1 MQSAMHG
8 SVTQSAASNSM
19 LKRKYQQESMY
30 VELFQDMI
38 CTVLEKE
45 KHLFT
50 ASEHAC
56 FSFFFELNYDARY
69 LFVRLLQRK
78 KGQWYRLD
86 KLEYDNDVEDLSC
99 AAHTLSRPFAAFSIV
114 EPYRFSMM
122 DVDIKGNI
130 LWRLELLTVEELKFL
145 AKRLGKK
152 CSGTRD
158 TLLTNLT
165 AKPTNAVLFSQ
176 QHKLSMNMQPTHD
189 RLVSYM
195 ADIMHGGCIC
205 LDPTVYALME
215 RVAFVYYRGKPVLGT
230 LLTSAVLARIRK
242 YTFPT
247 YMYTRDSNVFP
258 DRDCLLRYEE
268 ALQFVE
274 QMDAFV
280 DGMKSSLDSA
290 RACLPL
296 LDTCESAWLEAIQE
310 MRTIYPV
317 CVPRDQYHL
326 VRFHCGWA
334 LTRVLFKGCE
344 CLARLG
350 MHVRESQIWKQLLSQ
365 RYFWRGRRGAWYERL
380 CLLTARH
387 VSKEKAL
394 ATCRE
399 ALQDPDTH
407 VTYTFNLQRR
417 IARLES
423 QLKIPIS
430 ARQTFILVHREPRIV
445 EFEGVRVDGRLIQPT
460 NMLRQTVL
468 SFDASIP
475 KPTSIAGRKSGGRT
489 QWQSTHGAS
498 CTVEQYCLE
507 QYALQGYR
515 GYHCEGGILLFV
527 FVLLMWDVL
536 FLSVPGAFETP
547 YQRAPMDLG
556 TDVFLEARKEAI
568 EIQLH
573 RIQET
578 GGCDIIRQVDARE
591 RPKRTHAIGCRWD
604 DFPICDVVEVAECLG
619 GTALAALCR
628 ILCENGASTT
638 GFPDLTLW
646 RYLDRQVRFV
656 EVKSPKDRLNEP
668 QRVWMDALLS
678 AGVAVD
684 LAKVRITSNEAQAT

>member
-1 MQSAMHG
+1 MHG
-8 SVTQSAASNSM
+8 SDAQNVTSDRV
-19 LKRKYQQESMY
+19 LKRRYQQESMY
-30 VELFQDMI
+30 VELFQDMLRA
-38 CTVLEKE
+38 VLEKE
-45 KHLFT
+45 SHLFT

-56 FSFFFELNYDARY
+56 FSFFFQLHYDARY

-86 KLEYDNDVEDLSC
+86 KLEYNDVEDLSS
-99 AAHTLSRPFAAFSIV
+99 AARALSQPFAASNQI

-122 DVDIKGNI
+122 DGDIKGNI
-130 LWRLELLTVEELKFL
+130 LWRLELLTVDELKLL

-152 CSGTRD
+152 SSGTRD
-158 TLLTNLT
+158 TLLKNLT

-189 RLVSYM
+189 RLLSYM

-205 LDPTVYALME
+205 LDSTVYALME
-215 RVAFVYYRGKPVLGT
+215 RLAFVYYRGKPVLGS
-230 LLTSAVLARIRK
+230 LLTSAVLSRTGK

-247 YMYTRDSNVFP
+247 YVYMRDSSMFP

-268 ALQFVE
+268 ATQLVE
-274 QMDAFV
+274 HMDAFV
-280 DGMKSSLDSA
+280 EGMKSSLDSA

-296 LDTCESAWLEAIQE
+296 LDTCEPAWREATHE
-310 MRTIYPV
+310 MRSVYPV
-317 CVPRDQYHL
+317 CVPRDRCHL
-326 VRFHCGWA
+326 LRFHYGWA

-350 MHVRESQIWKQLLSQ
+350 MHDRESHILKQLLSQ
-365 RYFWRGRRGAWYERL
+365 RYFWRGRRGSWYERL
-380 CLLTARH
+380 SILVARH
-387 VSKEKAL
+387 DSKQHAL
-394 ATCRE
+394 VICQE
-399 ALQDPDTH
+399 ALHDPDTH
-407 VTYTFNLQRR
+407 VTYTFSLQRR

-423 QLKIPIS
+423 QLKIPKS
-430 ARQTFILVHREPRIV
+430 ARQTFVLAHREPRVV
-445 EFEGVRVDGRLIQPT
+445 EFEGVRVNGRLVQPR

-468 SFDASIP
+468 TFDARIP
-475 KPTSIAGRKSGGRT
+475 KPTTSKERKSGGRT
-489 QWQSTHGAS
+489 QWQSTCGTS

-556 TDVFLEARKEAI
+556 TDIFLEARKEAI
-568 EIQLH
+568 EAQLH

-578 GGCDIIRQVDARE
+578 GGCDIIHRVDARE

-604 DFPICDVVEVAECLG
+604 EFPIHDVMEVAECIG

-646 RYLDRQVRFV
+646 RYQDRQVRFV

-668 QRVWMDALLS
+668 QKVWMDALLS